1 MKFPHCEWIL
11 DLQSVNNGMKEENN
25 WFSNTKL
32 GTNYDLW
39 RSVGRP
45 TKSIWLLATSY
56 ISVIWICGNK
66 SWSLG
71 KTKAIPLPG
80 HKWPLAKKKNEIAFH
95 APTLIPLCRNGIFC
109 GILDPICV
117 NFTPFL
123 KDLAFTLSNNRVH
136 LIIVYSIQFEKS

>member
-1 MKFPHCEWIL
+1 
-11 DLQSVNNGMKEENN
+11 MKEENN

-32 GTNYDLW
+32 RTNYDLW

-80 HKWPLAKKKNEIAFH
+80 HKWPLAKKRNEIAFH
-95 APTLIPLCRNGIFC
+95 APTLMRPARNGIFR
-109 GILDPICV
+109 V
-117 NFTPFL
+117 MYFFTPL
-123 KDLAFTLSNNRVH
+123 VKI
-136 LIIVYSIQFEKS
+136 LIIKNWTSKQSVVSKTSCGRGTQFYVPKSA